1 MCLFTETAVCKFL
14 PGFDGRNAGKRFI
27 LSVVS
32 NYKFFLL
39 LCTVHC
45 AVDLPEERD
54 RQTDRQT
61 ERQRQRDRDR
71 NTERERGIITNKQ
84 VGK

>member
-1 MCLFTETAVCKFL
+1 MRLFTEIAVCKFL
-14 PGFDGRNAGKRFI
+14 PGFDGRDAGKRFI

-45 AVDLPEERD
+45 AVDLPKERD
-54 RQTDRQT
+54 RQT
-61 ERQRQRDRDR
+61 ERQRDRDR
-71 NTERERGIITNKQ
+71 NTERERNNYE
-84 VGK
+84 